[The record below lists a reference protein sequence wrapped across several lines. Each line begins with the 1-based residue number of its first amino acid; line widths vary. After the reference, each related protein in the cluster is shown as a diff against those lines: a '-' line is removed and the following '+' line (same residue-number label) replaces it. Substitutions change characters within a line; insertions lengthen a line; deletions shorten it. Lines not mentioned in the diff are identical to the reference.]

1 MANPYEQFR
10 QPWVE
15 NLREQREKE
24 IINKDLYVACANAA
38 LINFHSTTDPDRTFS
53 DLITIGKTLHP
64 DRQIVTWTSAQ
75 PATNVATG
83 KPFARIN
90 TEERVRRV
98 VDPQTG
104 QIQETPERHV
114 NRSPIE
120 STQDLFQMIAGHK
133 NPALFFLPNFHLA
146 FNQPDERRALVDL
159 FHALN
164 LQLREQ
170 NKSVII
176 QSPPG
181 TELPPELASI
191 MMAVNEAPV
200 TREERQLL
208 LQRLVADTGLQA
220 SPAIVQQAL
229 DAMTGLNLYQ
239 SDMAI
244 RTALTRRYALDKH
257 FPENLM
263 GYKREQIAAQ
273 NLWEVEDTEHVPD
286 LVGWDR
292 FEEEIRQNAEY
303 GAFDLNS
310 PHNIQMYL
318 LIGQAGTGKTTMA
331 RRIGQMLNRPVYT
344 ANISSWMGSLMG
356 QTEQRLR
363 AAVDS
368 IYAAQPCIA
377 VIDEAQRVLQAE
389 DQRTGGGT
397 MNRSVQALLTRME
410 KGRQNGEQVLWILTA
425 NERSNLP
432 PELFRRGRTWA
443 VHFPGPRTRVGIFQS
458 IFNRFSAKDNRMKLD
473 YSLSDAKIAEL
484 TEGYGGGDIEQLI
497 SRAAVV
503 GRGTISE
510 DSLRNAEQF
519 ITRQED
525 LTPEIIEKRREELKR
540 YPSVS
545 SDYEEGLEK
554 PNSNK
559 YPNVSIPTPRS
570 RPVYRPEI
578 KNRPRQDDDPN
589 EIKISID

>member
-10 QPWVE
+10 QPWIE
-15 NLREQREKE
+15 NLRQQREKE
-24 IINKDLYVACANAA
+24 VINKDLYVACANAA
-38 LINFHSTTDPDRTFS
+38 LVNFHSTTDPDRVFS
-53 DLITIGKTLHP
+53 DLVTIGNTLHP
-64 DRQIVTWTSAQ
+64 ARQIVSWTSAQ

-83 KPFARIN
+83 KPIARIS
-90 TEERVRRV
+90 TEERIKRV

-104 QIQETPERHV
+104 QIIETPERHV
-114 NRSPIE
+114 VRSPIQT
-120 STQDLFQMIAGHK
+120 TQELFHMISEHK

-146 FNQPDERRALVDL
+146 LNQPEERRALVDL

-164 LQLREQ
+164 VQLREQ
-170 NKSVII
+170 NKTVVL

-191 MMAVNEAPV
+191 IMAVNEAPV

-208 LQRLVADTGLQA
+208 LQRLIADTGLQA
-220 SPAIVQQAL
+220 SNSVIQQAL

-239 SDMAI
+239 SDLAV

-257 FPENLM
+257 FPTNLM
-263 GYKREQIAAQ
+263 GFKREQMTAQ
-273 NLWEVEDTEHVPD
+273 NLWEVMDTEHVPD

-292 FEEEIRQNAEY
+292 FEEEIQQNAEY
-303 GAFDLNS
+303 GTFDLKS
-310 PHNIQMYL
+310 PHNVQMYL

-331 RRIGQMLNRPVYT
+331 RKMGQMLNRPVYL
-344 ANISSWMGSLMG
+344 ANVSSWMGSLMG
-356 QTEQRLR
+356 QTEQRMR

-377 VIDEAQRVLQAE
+377 VIDEAQRVLQAD

-397 MNRSVQALLTRME
+397 MNRSVQSLLTRME
-410 KGRQNGEQVLWILTA
+410 QGRQNGDQVLWVLTA

-443 VHFPGPRTRVGIFQS
+443 VHFPGPKTRVGIFDAIYNRYSS
-458 IFNRFSAKDNRMKLD
+458 IDRRMQKDYGLTNEI
-473 YSLSDAKIAEL
+473 IAQI
-484 TEGYGGGDIEQLI
+484 TQGYGGGDIEQLV

-503 GRGTISE
+503 GRGVISE
-510 DSLRNAEQF
+510 SSLTEAANY
-519 ITRQED
+519 ITRQENI
-525 LTPEIIEKRREELKR
+525 TPEVIAKRREELKN

-545 SDYEEGLEK
+545 SDYEEKLEK
-554 PNSNK
+554 ASPGFAL
-559 YPNVSIPTPRS
+559 PAPRTKLNYQ
-570 RPVYRPEI
+570 PI
-578 KNRPRQDDDPN
+578 LKNAPRKDDDSAD
-589 EIKISID
+589 EITISVG